1 MDRIIGR
8 YTGAEK
14 GPLIIAFGA
23 MHGNEPAGV
32 KALEAMIT
40 ALENE
45 PKHNPDFICQGRLLG
60 LIGNTKAFAKG
71 VRFIEKD
78 LNRQWTLPNVE
89 RAKNTPL
96 QDLEPEL
103 QEIKELLEII
113 EQEIET
119 YDPTR
124 IIVLDLH
131 TTTAYG
137 GIFTLPARDPDSER
151 IALELHAP
159 VIKGLLEGIS
169 GTSLHYFV
177 QENFNRKISAV
188 TFESGQHQEALSVNR
203 AISAITNCLRTV
215 QCVKEDDVENKHD
228 QILIEYSAKLPKL
241 SKLLYVHP
249 IAPGDNFVMHP
260 GFKNFQAVKKGEL
273 LAHDR
278 HGEIKAKSDGLLL
291 MPLYQKQGEDG
302 FFLIQHIEGY

>member
-177 QENFNRKISAV
+177 QENFKRKISAV